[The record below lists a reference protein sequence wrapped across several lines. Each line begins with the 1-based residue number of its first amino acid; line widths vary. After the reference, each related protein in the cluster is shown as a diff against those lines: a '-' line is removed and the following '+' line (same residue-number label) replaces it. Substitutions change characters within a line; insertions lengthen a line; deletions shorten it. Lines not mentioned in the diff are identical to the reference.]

1 MGGAAADGRRGRE
14 PSLTQPNLSATAS
27 AALVELARLLADGF
41 TGKIEL
47 DCAQGGVTT
56 LRVTT
61 TRRGSDLAKSGEGR

>member
-1 MGGAAADGRRGRE
+1 
-14 PSLTQPNLSATAS
+14 
-27 AALVELARLLADGF
+27 VELARLLADGF